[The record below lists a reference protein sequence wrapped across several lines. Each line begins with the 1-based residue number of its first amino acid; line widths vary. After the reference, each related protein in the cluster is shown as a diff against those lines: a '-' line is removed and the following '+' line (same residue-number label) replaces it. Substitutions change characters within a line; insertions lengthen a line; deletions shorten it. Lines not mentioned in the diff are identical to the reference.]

1 MEVWRPNRD
10 DEGWKCD
17 DDSCFDEGGFDDPS
31 SVQSGPP
38 STITITKEL
47 IRDLEAFLLFYETED
62 PVFLLV
68 RPRTHEDVAYIAG
81 DASAAAY
88 GSALQNAD
96 GSVMVRLGNWTA
108 QETAKGSNWQEAAK
122 HARCFLADVLLMA
135 RKSGWQRTM
144 LCFPSFRIRA
154 CQNQRGL

>member
-1 MEVWRPNRD
+1 LEVWQPNRA

-17 DDSCFDEGGFDDPS
+17 DDSCFDEEVFDNPS

-47 IRDLEAFLLFYETED
+47 VRDFEALLLFYETEE

-68 RPRTHEDVAYIAG
+68 RPRTHDNVAYIAG

-96 GSVMVRLGNWTA
+96 GSVMV
-108 QETAKGSNWQEAAK
+108 
-122 HARCFLADVLLMA
+122 
-135 RKSGWQRTM
+135 
-144 LCFPSFRIRA
+144 
-154 CQNQRGL
+154 